1 MLGYVQGT
9 ARPDIA
15 MPAHQCARFNIGP
28 RLSLKRALKRIGRYL
43 LNTKDKGMIFR
54 PDTSRGLE
62 CYVDADFTGGWKDGN
77 HVSPESVLS
86 RTGLQSCLLVV
97 QLLGKASFRRK
108 SLSAQQRANTL
119 HCRLLC
125 ERSSRS

>member
-62 CYVDADFTGGWKDGN
+62 CYGDADLAGGWKDGD
-77 HVSPESVLS
+77 HTSAESVLS
-86 RTGLQSCLLVV
+86 RTGFIIMFVRYCYSGFSSCCV
-97 QLLGKASFRRK
+97 
-108 SLSAQQRANTL
+108 
-119 HCRLLC
+119 
-125 ERSSRS
+125 